1 MKKARIEATAYVVQ
15 LLSKFAGKN
24 IAVTQLE
31 DMLNALNDKQFDG
44 YMEALRD
51 GNEVLPYI
59 VPNLGKV
66 RLSVEKN
73 LKIAQELKHE
83 FFEQLWL
90 TDPATGEVHLTPEKY
105 LVIDLPLKRLQQH
118 LEKKMRIPDDN
129 SRIDE
134 LTGQVTGASKGSSI
148 SFPELQVLY
157 SQGLDN
163 TIKELFK
170 FRGGDEEAY
179 KSLSREILSGGV
191 ASMSA
196 VDTGDT
202 RARSTDVLQIMLKS
216 AHLNNN
222 L

>member
-1 MKKARIEATAYVVQ
+1 MNKARTEATKDIVT
-15 LLSKFAGKN
+15 LLSKFAGKTT
-24 IAVTQLE
+24 AVTDLE
-31 DMLNALNDKQFDG
+31 EMVNGLTDKQFDG
-44 YMEALRD
+44 YMEAMLE
-51 GNEVLPYI
+51 GEETLPYV

-73 LKIAQELKHE
+73 LKIAEELKHD

-134 LTGQVTGASKGSSI
+134 LTGQPSGASKGSRI
-148 SFPELQVLY
+148 SFPELQVMY
-157 SQGLDN
+157 SQGLDK
-163 TIKELFK
+163 TIEELFK

-179 KSLSREILSGGV
+179 KALSREILSGGV

-196 VDTGDT
+196 VDPGDT